1 MSTATGTPDPAP
13 IVVRP
18 PTILRVRADQA
29 SFKEVTFQPG
39 FNVVL
44 AERTQDSTR
53 KESRNGLGKS
63 SLIEAISFCL
73 GASAGTKDPM
83 RAEALANWTFTLD
96 MNLGGQIVAVSRE
109 TSNHGKVYIE
119 GDTANWPI
127 QPTRERGGT
136 RRELKVADWNAN
148 LGSLMFGIP
157 HEGFNTDYAPTCRSL
172 IGYFIRRGKD
182 AFSTAFEH
190 YRKQLEWDKQVNNAF
205 LLGFAWEDASAWQKL
220 KDEKK
225 VLEDLKHAEKS
236 PIWVDVLQGSSG
248 ELEATKVRLENVVK
262 ESAAALN
269 TFDVHP
275 QFRDLEA
282 QANTLTVTI
291 TTAANRVV
299 AGRQLLTSYETSL
312 AEIPDA
318 KIEDVTEIYREAG
331 VLFPAQTRK
340 TLDDV
345 KAFHRQ
351 LIDNRR
357 RFLATEIERL
367 RADIA
372 EAESTQRKA
381 IDERAEVLRTLKGK
395 GALEEYQ
402 RLQTIHAENLA
413 QLKAVEQRIAVIRR
427 MEEGKSNLKIQEER
441 LKQKTRNDLDDR
453 KDQRALAIK
462 LFNANSEALY
472 ESPGNL
478 VVEVG
483 ATGFRFDVEIIRS
496 GSQGIGNMKIL
507 CYDLMLAELWSSRTP
522 SPHMLIHDSL
532 LFDGVDERQIAL
544 GLELAER
551 KARECGFQ
559 YICTLN
565 SDTIPWKDFSAGF
578 DLRRFVR
585 LTLTDTSAAGSLFGI
600 RY

>member
-1 MSTATGTPDPAP
+1 MSTATKTPDPTP
-13 IVVRP
+13 TVVRQ

-63 SLIEAISFCL
+63 SLIEVISFCL
-73 GASAGTKDPM
+73 GASAGKKDPM

-109 TSNHGKVYIE
+109 TSNHGEVYIE
-119 GDTANWPI
+119 GDTSNWPI
-127 QPTRERGGT
+127 QPTQERGGT
-136 RRELKVADWNAN
+136 RRKLKVADWNAY

-157 HEGFNTDYAPTCRSL
+157 HKGFNTDYAPTYRSL

-225 VLEDLKHAEKS
+225 VLEDLKHAGKS
-236 PIWVDVLQGSSG
+236 PILVDLLQGSSG
-248 ELEATKVRLENVVK
+248 ELEAAKVRLENVVK
-262 ESAAALN
+262 ESAGALN

-282 QANTLTVTI
+282 QANTLTVLI
-291 TTAANRVV
+291 TKAANRVV
-299 AGRQLLTSYETSL
+299 SCRQLLDSYEASL
-312 AEIPDA
+312 AEIPDTN
-318 KIEDVTEIYREAG
+318 IGDVTEVYREAG
-331 VLFPAQTRK
+331 VLFPVQTRK
-340 TLDDV
+340 TLDEV

-351 LIDNRR
+351 LIDNRT

-367 RADIA
+367 HADIA
-372 EAESTQRKA
+372 EAGSAQRNA

-402 RLQTIHAENLA
+402 RLQAIHAENLA
-413 QLKAVEQRIAVIRR
+413 QLKAVEQRISVIRR
-427 MEEGKSNLKIQEER
+427 MEEGRSNLKIQEER

-453 KDQRALAIK
+453 KDQRLAIK

-483 ATGFRFDVEIIRS
+483 STGFRFDVEIIRS
-496 GSQGIGNMKIL
+496 GSQGIENMKIL
-507 CYDLMLAELWSSRTP
+507 CYDLMLTELWSNRTP

-532 LFDGVDERQIAL
+532 LFDGVDERQIAM

-551 KARECGFQ
+551 KALECGFQ

-565 SDTIPWKDFSAGF
+565 SDTIPWKDFSDGF

-585 LTLTDTSAAGSLFGI
+585 LTLTDRSAEGSLFGI